1 MLKKLKTFIA
11 LDNPFRL
18 LYHKLRAVIANLVYR
33 FPSKE
38 MTIIWVTG
46 TNGKTTTSNIIAK
59 SLQAAGKK
67 VFMFTTVN
75 IIIWDE
81 EYTNNSKMT
90 SPDAF
95 YLQKLLYQAKQA
107 WCEIAVIET
116 ASHGIK
122 MHRVWWIDYDISVL
136 TNITQDHLDL
146 HKTMEDYVNT
156 KLQIFEKL
164 ITYNRKPWVKK
175 SAIINAG
182 SKYADLFIDQT
193 YDSLYTY
200 WTSSANL
207 QAKNIVS
214 SISGTTFD
222 VTLPGRVLSIQTSL
236 IWDFNVENILAAIW
250 VGVSLWIDTDIIK
263 KSIAEV
269 TTVPGRMDEV
279 YNDFWY
285 KIFVD
290 YAHTQD
296 ALEKVLSNV
305 KKLSG
310 INNIITVFW
319 ATWDRDKTKRPLMG
333 QIVDQYSDKVILTQD
348 DDYTEDTMAI
358 IKDVLPWIN
367 RKQSENFWVIPDR
380 KQAIRT
386 AIVWAEPNDVIV
398 LAGKWD
404 EHVLMT
410 NAWPIEYHE
419 KTFVQQ
425 VLQEIDSN
433 SLVK

>member
-1 MLKKLKTFIA
+1 MI
-11 LDNPFRL
+11 
-18 LYHKLRAVIANLVYR
+18 
-33 FPSKE
+33 
-38 MTIIWVTG
+38 IIWVTG

-59 SLQAAGKK
+59 SLQSAGKK

-81 EYTNNSKMT
+81 EFTNNSKMT

-95 YLQKLLYQAKQA
+95 YLQKLLAQAKQA
-107 WCEIAVIET
+107 GCEIAVIET

-122 MHRVWWIDYDISVL
+122 MHRVWRIDYDISVL

-164 ITYNRKPWVKK
+164 ITYNRKPGIKK

-182 SKYADLFIDQT
+182 SNYADLFINQT

-200 WTSSANL
+200 GTSNANL
-207 QAKNIVS
+207 QAKNVVS
-214 SISGTTFD
+214 DISWTKFS
-222 VTLPGRVLSIQTSL
+222 VTLPGRDLDIQTSL

-250 VGVSLWIDTDIIK
+250 VWVSLGLDTDVIK
-263 KSIAEV
+263 KSISQI

-279 YNDFWY
+279 HNDFWY

-290 YAHTQD
+290 YAHTED
-296 ALEKVLSNV
+296 ALEKVLSNI
-305 KKLSG
+305 KKLSWV
-310 INNIITVFW
+310 NNIITVFW

-348 DDYTEDTMAI
+348 DDYTEDTMQI

-386 AIVWAEPNDVIV
+386 AIVWAEKWDVIV
-398 LAGKWD
+398 LAWKWD
-404 EHVLMT
+404 EHILMT
-410 NAWPIEYHE
+410 NAGPVQYHE

-425 VLQEIDSN
+425 VLKEIDNN